1 MQDFI
6 NNYLPPIVLSLQLA
20 AVTTVLLLMITLPLA
35 WWLSTSRHSIKST
48 VTAIA
53 TLPIILP
60 PSVLGFYLLL
70 LLGNQGPL
78 GQLSQQFGL
87 GGLVFSFQGLVIASI
102 IYSFPFALQ
111 PVLNAFDAIDKKL
124 LETAGTL
131 GASPYDRFKSIILP
145 LSKNGIL
152 TSVVLSFAHTIGEF
166 GVILMIG
173 GNIPGKT
180 KTLSIAIYDHV
191 EALEYTQAHILSGGM
206 LIFSFIVLL
215 CVYCLNQSPHNKK
228 PYSRVS
234 L

>member
-1 MQDFI
+1 MFND
-6 NNYLPPIVLSLQLA
+6 YLAPVLLSIQLA
-20 AVTTVLLLMITLPLA
+20 AVTTLILAMITLPLA
-35 WWLSTSRHSIKST
+35 WWLIHCRHSTKSIIS
-48 VTAIA
+48 AIA

-78 GQLSQQFGL
+78 GQLSQSLGL
-87 GGLVFSFQGLVIASI
+87 GPLVFSFQGLVIASI

-111 PVLNAFDAIDKKL
+111 PILNAFENLDKKL
-124 LETAGTL
+124 LETAATL
-131 GASPYDRFKSIILP
+131 GASSFDRFKSIALP

-152 TSVVLSFAHTIGEF
+152 TSIVLSFAHTIGEF

-173 GNIPGKT
+173 GNIPGET

-191 EALEYTQAHILSGGM
+191 EALEYTQAHILSAGM

-215 CVYCLNQSPHNKK
+215 CVYYLNHRSQSQNTRKV
-228 PYSRVS
+228 VS